1 MGNLSTEQ
9 LFVTEAAKALLENQE
24 HSLFLNLSQYQLW
37 DLGGVDALQ
46 LAKQLVGDVVAKI
59 APFQSLDVIFTG
71 YQYSALCL
79 GEDNFRLGL
88 YGDLGAYGGLNFEE
102 TIRFAIA
109 EASLSHAPAQTGL
122 RAWARK
128 CDRMNAEDAT
138 ASECAISL
146 TACYAISLTACCAIS
161 LTACCAIALSESVA
175 LDLLPKI
182 AVVQPPHHLE
192 GLQPNC
198 AVAARIDGVS
208 VLIWRHQLLSL
219 PVFELHTPVGDA
231 EAIKVKLRDI

>member
-1 MGNLSTEQ
+1 MDNLSTEQ

-24 HSLFLNLSQYQLW
+24 HSLFFNLSQYQLW

-46 LAKQLVGDVVAKI
+46 LAKQLVGNVVAKI

-71 YQYSALCL
+71 YQYSALRL

-88 YGDLGAYGGLNFEE
+88 YGELGTYGGLNFEE
-102 TIRFAIA
+102 TIRLAIA
-109 EASLSHAPAQTGL
+109 EASLSHAQAQTGL

-128 CDRMNAEDAT
+128 CDRMNAKDTT
-138 ASECAISL
+138 ASD
-146 TACYAISLTACCAIS
+146 YAIS
-161 LTACCAIALSESVA
+161 LTACCAIALSETVA
-175 LDLLPKI
+175 LDVLPKI

>member
-1 MGNLSTEQ
+1 MDNLSTEQ

-24 HSLFLNLSQYQLW
+24 HSLFLNLCQYQRW

-109 EASLSHAPAQTGL
+109 DASLSHAQAATGL

-138 ASECAISL
+138 ASDCAISL
-146 TACYAISLTACCAIS
+146 TACYAISLTACCG
-161 LTACCAIALSESVA
+161 IALSESVA
-175 LDLLPKI
+175 LDVLPKI

-198 AVAARIDGVS
+198 AVAAKIDGVS

>member
-24 HSLFLNLSQYQLW
+24 HSLFLNLCQYQRW

-88 YGDLGAYGGLNFEE
+88 YGDLGTYGGLNFEE

-109 EASLSHAPAQTGL
+109 EASLSHAQAQTGL

-138 ASECAISL
+138 ASDCAISL
-146 TACYAISLTACCAIS
+146 TACYAIN

-175 LDLLPKI
+175 LDVLPKI